1 MKLSYLFCFFLAI
14 TSCKKNNTRLTKITA
29 KTIAID
35 STIQSSKKIDDTI
48 APYKKKLADN
58 MSKVLSY
65 TPEKL
70 TRQGI
75 NMQSNLGNLLA
86 DLCIEMATPIFKEK
100 SNTSI
105 DFSMFNHG
113 GIRATIPAG
122 EITKEHAFKLMP
134 FENELVVAEIT
145 GNKVIK
151 LVNYFIKNKVANPL
165 SKNIELIIKESNY
178 SLKINGEIFDKNK
191 TYSVLTSDFLQ
202 GGGDKMI
209 FFRNPKKLTK
219 LNYKVRD
226 AIIDYFKKVDTLKTS
241 IDNRIIIK

>member
-14 TSCKKNNTRLTKITA
+14 TSCKKNKTHLTKITA

-35 STIQSSKKIDDTI
+35 STIQSSEKIDDTI

-65 TPEKL
+65 TSEKL

-100 SNTSI
+100 SNTYI

-122 EITKEHAFKLMP
+122 KITKEHAFKLMP

-145 GNKVIK
+145 GNKVIE
-151 LVNYFIKNKVANPL
+151 LVNYFIENKVANPL
-165 SKNIELIIKESNY
+165 SKNIELTIKENNY

-209 FFRNPKKLTK
+209 FFKNPKKLTK

-226 AIIDYFKKVDTLKTS
+226 AIINYFKKVDTLKTS

>member
-14 TSCKKNNTRLTKITA
+14 TSCKKNKTHLTKITA

-35 STIQSSKKIDDTI
+35 STIQSSEKIDDTI

-86 DLCIEMATPIFKEK
+86 DLCIEMAAPIFKEK

-122 EITKEHAFKLMP
+122 KITKEHAFKLMP

-145 GNKVIK
+145 GNKVIE
-151 LVNYFIKNKVANPL
+151 LVNYFIENKVANPL
-165 SKNIELIIKESNY
+165 SKNIELTIKENNY

-209 FFRNPKKLTK
+209 FFKNPKKLTK

-226 AIIDYFKKVDTLKTS
+226 AIINYFKKVDTLKTS

>member
-14 TSCKKNNTRLTKITA
+14 TSCKKNNTQLTKITA

-35 STIQSSKKIDDTI
+35 STIQSSEKIEDTI

-86 DLCIEMATPIFKEK
+86 DLCIEMAAPIFKEK

-122 EITKEHAFKLMP
+122 KITKEHAFKLMP

-145 GNKVIK
+145 GNKVIE
-151 LVNYFIKNKVANPL
+151 LVNYFIENKVANPL
-165 SKNIELIIKESNY
+165 SKNIELTIKENNY

-209 FFRNPKKLTK
+209 FFKNPKKLTK

-226 AIIDYFKKVDTLKTS
+226 AIINYFKKVDTLKTS